1 MDATL
6 HLPAVRPV
14 SLAAPFGWLAAGWRD
29 LMRAP
34 GPLLLYG
41 LAIALASF
49 TLCYGVY
56 STNGAFWVLVLT
68 AGFVMIAPIL
78 AMGPYEAG
86 RLIDQGKRPR
96 LGQILFVRS
105 AFRQDVAY
113 LSLLLVMLYFL
124 WSRIAQIVYGLST
137 YQIHRDVDALAAFAI
152 GTDEGRAMLMT
163 GTLIGGV
170 LAFVAYAL
178 VVVSAPMLLSS
189 STNVF
194 AAVATSVRAVNAN
207 FFPLLLWA
215 VIITALLLMS
225 AATGFLALV
234 VVFPWLGLASWRAYR
249 SLVADGG

>member
-1 MDATL
+1 MDSSL
-6 HLPAVRPV
+6 GLPAIRRVD
-14 SLAAPFGWLAAGWRD
+14 LAAPFGWLVKGWCD
-29 LMRAP
+29 LMKAP

-41 LAIALASF
+41 LGVAVGSF
-49 TLCYGVY
+49 ALCYGVY
-56 STNGAFWVLVLT
+56 ATNGAFWVVVLT
-68 AGFVMIAPIL
+68 IGFVMIAPVL

-86 RLIDQGKRPR
+86 RLIESGARPR
-96 LGQILFVRS
+96 LGQILIVRS
-105 AFRQDVAY
+105 AFRQDIAY

-124 WSRIAQIVYGLST
+124 WGRVAQIVYGLST

-152 GTDEGRAMLMT
+152 GTEEGRGMLVAGSLT
-163 GTLIGGV
+163 GGV

-178 VVVSAPMLLSS
+178 VVVSAPMLLNSS
-189 STNVF
+189 ANVF

-207 FFPLLLWA
+207 FLPLLLWA

-249 SLVADGG
+249 DLVVGD